1 MTQNYQRKHVQSSR
15 RKSTTFPIFVYEEE
29 QTDTNRR
36 LSVCPNFQ
44 RRLSTISQL
53 YLPNGN
59 EYHLQERIP
68 PTGLEYQQNIISTTT
83 TTNENE
89 NENETI
95 EGERRLSIITKYSS
109 NNNQTNDVDQ
119 YEINN
124 KKFLFIIEP
133 MITGLLLFPILVL
146 FWETGWNL
154 NLIFLN
160 VMNKFSSDLHLD
172 EFTQE
177 DFESYTWQSL
187 FFSYLVVEIL
197 LLVLYMLQDFIYNNL
212 KNKNYLI
219 KMLILKFHIFL
230 LSTIYIVQW
239 EMLWTIWDQFTP
251 HEWYFEFTLSLT
263 SLFSLIVFIGH
274 LSDLVCSPFL
284 FSYDSIEFNIQFGC
298 PLLTRQMKQWKINL
312 INFILYEIIISNLS
326 IITWRGFYHF
336 LDNFFYPDNLT
347 LSAGLCL
354 LIGYLLY
361 FPLMYFQTYLEELN
375 LKYDFWTFISINF
388 PQFYRNI
395 RHLLAFLSCVFVWR
409 GYWLLYDEYLYIF
422 EDYYKTYLLFYLIS
436 FLFLSLIQTSSS
448 INGPLSNIDDKNQFF
463 PLYPHCYVSIV
474 QRKISQCKIFKQKN
488 QEEITKI

>member
-29 QTDTNRR
+29 QINNNRR

-59 EYHLQERIP
+59 EYHLQERMP
-68 PTGLEYQQNIISTTT
+68 PTGLEYQQNIISTIAT

-89 NENETI
+89 NETI
-95 EGERRLSIITKYSS
+95 DGERRLSIITKYSL
-109 NNNQTNDVDQ
+109 NNNQINDVDQ

-124 KKFLFIIEP
+124 KKLLFIIEP

-154 NLIFLN
+154 SLIFLN
-160 VMNKFSSDLHLD
+160 VINKFSSDLHLD

-212 KNKNYLI
+212 KNKNSLI
-219 KMLILKFHIFL
+219 KILILKFHIFL

-251 HEWYFEFTLSLT
+251 HE
-263 SLFSLIVFIGH
+263 
-274 LSDLVCSPFL
+274 C
-284 FSYDSIEFNIQFGC
+284 YDSIEFNIQFGC

-336 LDNFFYPDNLT
+336 LDSFFYPDNLT
-347 LSAGLCL
+347 MSAGLCL

-422 EDYYKTYLLFYLIS
+422 EDYYKTYLLFYFIS

-474 QRKISQCKIFKQKN
+474 QRKISQCKIFKQKT